1 MGNGRSQTWLDTALR
16 DVWTRHFDDVPAA
29 NDVGILYCRP
39 SKTRLGWIA
48 LSESGR
54 STRIGINR
62 LLRHRE
68 VPEEIAIVTIAH
80 ELVHYG
86 HGFGSP
92 LPQRFADPH
101 AGGIVEQEL
110 AIRGLGGALQR
121 YQDWVMTTW
130 TAFYARWGPSAARC
144 AGMSGLTDA
153 SREDPLPSIP
163 TIAASDAFGGAP
175 PFSE

>member
-1 MGNGRSQTWLDTALR
+1 MGNGRPQIWLETALR
-16 DVWTRHFDDVPAA
+16 DVWTRHFSDVPAA
-29 NDVGILYCRP
+29 NAVGIAYCRP

-48 LSESGR
+48 LSESGL

-68 VPEEIAIVTIAH
+68 VPEEVAIVTIAH

-92 LPQRFADPH
+92 LPQRYADPH

-110 AIRGLGGALQR
+110 VARGLDVALQR
-121 YQDWVMTTW
+121 YQDWLMTTW
-130 TAFYARWGPSAARC
+130 AAFYARRGPAAARGAATSS
-144 AGMSGLTDA
+144 AGIA
-153 SREDPLPSIP
+153 SIDDPTPVSP
-163 TIAASDAFGGAP
+163 TIAASDVF
-175 PFSE
+175 